1 MGNSASDRFKN
12 RANRPVVVRSDSL
25 LPTDEQP
32 KEAEKIITP
41 PAPAE
46 GIASLEAELDTL
58 PKVSAYYQV
67 RLAEQTRDEI
77 KAFAQQHD
85 ITPELLIEGLWEVV
99 KAKPEQT
106 ATAVEIARTRG
117 DLRKRAAKLKG
128 AITRLQNLTS

>member
-32 KEAEKIITP
+32 RQAEKTSTP
-41 PAPAE
+41 VAPAKD
-46 GIASLEAELDTL
+46 IASLEAELEAL

-77 KAFAQQHD
+77 KAFAQQND
-85 ITPELLIEGLWEVV
+85 ITPELLIEGLWEVI
-99 KAKPEQT
+99 KDKSGQT

-117 DLRKRAAKLKG
+117 DLRKRAARLKG
-128 AITRLQNLTS
+128 AITRLQNLSS